1 MTTSFDRMHNLRIS
15 PRAQLR
21 SSDRMNRI
29 DMLVKIMTESYSDR
43 VESASCTH
51 TLPKKR
57 MTCRHFASIATL
69 LPGKAWL
76 FQLPASE
83 GITPHFPCQKASWP
97 RPALPTLYMAI
108 LPRSCRAAECVTT
121 LRSFMRCVG
130 KDVSKVI
137 AVKHAVLNADAAAGQ
152 ANFSVTLELQKRG
165 AGTWE
170 PILDSNRQ
178 AEMTAGSEQA
188 PEGNLLGL
196 VTNSHVFSVTPPKE
210 WKELQPKQK
219 YRLIWRVRHELLS
232 GARESTRSAAAATAQ
247 QSGVCFEHVQVR
259 QHHHELTRRACN
271 SKCPTCT
278 RQYFCW

>member
-1 MTTSFDRMHNLRIS
+1 M
-15 PRAQLR
+15 
-21 SSDRMNRI
+21 
-29 DMLVKIMTESYSDR
+29 
-43 VESASCTH
+43 
-51 TLPKKR
+51 
-57 MTCRHFASIATL
+57 
-69 LPGKAWL
+69 
-76 FQLPASE
+76 
-83 GITPHFPCQKASWP
+83 
-97 RPALPTLYMAI
+97 LPTLYMAI
-108 LPRSCRAAECVTT
+108 LPRGAAECVTT

-178 AEMTAGSEQA
+178 AEMTAGSEQM

-196 VTNSHVFSVTPPKE
+196 VANSHVFSVTPPKE

-232 GARESTRSAAAATAQ
+232 GARESTRSATAATAQ

-259 QHHHELTRRACN
+259 QRHDEPTRRACN
-271 SKCPTCT
+271 SNCPTCLPALAGSRAAQT
-278 RQYFCW
+278 VATFMLDFSSQAASAHVLTGSPLQRWRPIPLVNKLDMHVASL